1 MSDNRILDI
10 LKNAL
15 LLENRGRAFYKKAK
29 EESNIS
35 EVKKIFELME
45 SEEEKHINFLNREFN
60 SYLKEGKFIDIKEFS
75 SDFKILEEKIFESL
89 KEKVNIT
96 DYESMAIFIAITF
109 EKEAVNFYSLKSEE
123 SKSEEERKIFSFLR
137 DWEKTHVE
145 FLSKIDEKLKE
156 KIWFDNRFWPI
167 Y

>member
-1 MSDNRILDI
+1 MNEDRILDI

-29 EESNIS
+29 EESKVE

-45 SEEEKHINFLNREFN
+45 SEEEKHVNFLKKQFDNF
-60 SYLKEGKFIDIKEFS
+60 LKDNKFIQIQNFS
-75 SDFKILEEKIFESL
+75 IDFKPLEEKIFDSL
-89 KEKVNIT
+89 KEKINIT
-96 DYESMAIFIAITF
+96 DYESMAIYMAITF
-109 EKEAVNFYSLKSEE
+109 EKEAVNFYDSKFNE
-123 SKSEEERKIFSFLR
+123 SQDENEKNVFLFLR
-137 DWEKTHVE
+137 DWEKTHVD

-156 KIWFDNRFWPI
+156 KIWFDNNFWPL